1 MSALLIGFLLV
12 VVSAATFGFA
22 LFGRR
27 PIPQPAIA
35 GASLRRGLDSGAE
48 NRPSALGTA
57 TPSRTHEESNGT
69 PVMDVHLS
77 AADVRPTKA
86 RRLRAAGLLVLSVVG
101 SAVLIGAVLSIVA
114 VVAILLIS

>member
-12 VVSAATFGFA
+12 VVSAAAFGFA

-35 GASLRRGLDSGAE
+35 GASLRRGTGSGAE
-48 NRPSALGTA
+48 NQPRAVGGTTSDRSFGISTERPI
-57 TPSRTHEESNGT
+57 ESI
-69 PVMDVHLS
+69 HLT
-77 AADVRPTKA
+77 AADVRPSRT
-86 RRLRAAGLLVLSVVG
+86 RRIRAGALLALSVVG

-114 VVAILLIS
+114 VGAVLLIS